1 MGSLVGESMRG
12 WWHLLFLFSPPSF
25 SSRCLSNN
33 DKVHTGA
40 PIVTTGSGRVMG
52 TRKEDLDPRQNV
64 TVSWTA
70 YYDLPYASPPVGQLR
85 FLPPQPPQS
94 WACLRDATEESGVV
108 CPQAKVNLTL
118 GGLNNGGLHES
129 SDEDCLFLNIYVPN
143 VETSDTLPVLFWT
156 HGGGYNA
163 GSGREADFGPL
174 YFLSHG
180 VVVVTVRYRLGTL
193 GFMSLGTEEVPGN
206 MGTRDQVAALQWIRD
221 NVAGFGGN
229 PDLVTVMG
237 QSAGSMATTFHMYS
251 PLAHGLFRRV
261 ILQSGTGGFA
271 PSYKHFEEDRAIKF
285 GKQAALDLGC
295 LGLDLEVTNATVDCL
310 REKSIL
316 ALLSMEIVNELM
328 TQPCIDGGHTTQ
340 PYLPLEPE
348 VAITTGQYASDV
360 DILLGSVA
368 NETLIGTEFFLA
380 APDLFGVL
388 RELWPLLG
396 PYALLQRHT
405 SESTVEDRE
414 LATTILRYY
423 IGEVED
429 LGAHTVQHFANF
441 TQMFDDSFFLF
452 ATHRFLDLHLP
463 RSTGNTYLYKN
474 SYYGE
479 YHGQIVPGIEKFP
492 GVAHSD
498 DLILEWDHLDNNFD
512 RPLNGADAAM
522 SLQLTRMWTDFV
534 KFGNPSSPGVDWTP
548 VTQDFREWLEI
559 GPTGQ
564 LEMTSSD
571 STFEARMEFWDSL
584 FPLEPQ

>member
-1 MGSLVGESMRG
+1 MGVGESMRG
-12 WWHLLFLFSPPSF
+12 WWHLLLLFSPPSF
-25 SSRCLSNN
+25 SSRCLSNS
-33 DKVHTGA
+33 DKVHSGVPVVATM
-40 PIVTTGSGRVMG
+40 SGRVVG
-52 TRKEDLDPRQNV
+52 TRKEAVDPRQNV

-70 YYDLPYASPPVGQLR
+70 YYDLPYAAPPVGQLR

-94 WACLRDATEESGVV
+94 WACLRDATVESGVV

-206 MGTRDQVAALQWIRD
+206 MGTRDQVAALQWIHD

-251 PLAHGLFRRV
+251 PLAHGFFRRV

-271 PSYKHFEEDRAIKF
+271 PSYKHFEEDR
-285 GKQAALDLGC
+285 
-295 LGLDLEVTNATVDCL
+295 
-310 REKSIL
+310 
-316 ALLSMEIVNELM
+316 
-328 TQPCIDGGHTTQ
+328 
-340 PYLPLEPE
+340 
-348 VAITTGQYASDV
+348 
-360 DILLGSVA
+360 
-368 NETLIGTEFFLA
+368 
-380 APDLFGVL
+380 
-388 RELWPLLG
+388 
-396 PYALLQRHT
+396 
-405 SESTVEDRE
+405 
-414 LATTILRYY
+414 
-423 IGEVED
+423 
-429 LGAHTVQHFANF
+429 
-441 TQMFDDSFFLF
+441 
-452 ATHRFLDLHLP
+452 
-463 RSTGNTYLYKN
+463 
-474 SYYGE
+474 
-479 YHGQIVPGIEKFP
+479 
-492 GVAHSD
+492 
-498 DLILEWDHLDNNFD
+498 
-512 RPLNGADAAM
+512 AM